1 MDAYEDMGLVC
12 SLQIV
17 SQHKGLFSLAE
28 KQEEDASHLTSVQG
42 SGRAVAAFCSVLCPT
57 LLL

>member
-1 MDAYEDMGLVC
+1 MDACEDLGLVFA
-12 SLQIV
+12 LLIV

-42 SGRAVAAFCSVLCPT
+42 SGRAAAAFCSALCPT